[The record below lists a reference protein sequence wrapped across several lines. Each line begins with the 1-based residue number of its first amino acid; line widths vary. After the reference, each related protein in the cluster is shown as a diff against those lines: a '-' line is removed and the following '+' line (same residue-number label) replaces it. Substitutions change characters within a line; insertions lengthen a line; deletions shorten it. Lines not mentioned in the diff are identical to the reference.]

1 MPGHRT
7 TTDLTDHMCG
17 ASNLGLCEIS
27 LALSEDYMADFFDQW
42 DFVSADDPTH
52 GTVDYVTREDA
63 EQLELVRAHPD
74 GVFIGV
80 DNTQLGHC

>member
-1 MPGHRT
+1 MT
-7 TTDLTDHMCG
+7 
-17 ASNLGLCEIS
+17 
-27 LALSEDYMADFFDQW
+27 DFFDQW

-63 EQLELVRAHPD
+63 EQSDLVRAHSS

-80 DNTQLGHC
+80 DNTRLGAQRRFGVS